1 MGSKG
6 SKEAPPPVHGSL
18 CLCHYCHHLHPR
30 NLSIALQITKTK
42 TCRCQRADRNA
53 GLPPSRLL
61 SIVPV
66 FRTSLRES
74 YTVPRVTTLR
84 STAQQSTT
92 RFHHQHPLKHK
103 NGYSNGVHHQA
114 DDLYRERH
122 RLFVIIIVSNVL
134 QFLSLSQS
142 YHLAIFFQAEEE

>member
-1 MGSKG
+1 MG
-6 SKEAPPPVHGSL
+6 PNRPVRCIDFDNSFVNGKHGQHPSCSMLNRCCKQVSCQSHGLQGKQGGAAACSRFSL
-18 CLCHYCHHLHPR
+18 SLSFSSSSPSSPSPNCSSNQR
-30 NLSIALQITKTK
+30 NQNSSM
-42 TCRCQRADRNA
+42 RADPNA
-53 GLPPSRLL
+53 GLPPTRLL

-103 NGYSNGVHHQA
+103 NS
-114 DDLYRERH
+114 
-122 RLFVIIIVSNVL
+122 
-134 QFLSLSQS
+134 
-142 YHLAIFFQAEEE
+142 